1 MQKKYL
7 LFYFLLI
14 AIGSQAQQKLG
25 TTPHAL
31 PNNLN
36 SINSSRANTTLYMD
50 YSFLNHDNN
59 SVGWPINSYYANDSL
74 VSYVGVAYD
83 NITGYYDYAD
93 YQNTVVSSSAL
104 GFANNFP
111 ADAAMRIDSVLS
123 FIAHENNSGIAD
135 TIIMEL
141 HNLDVANNITNVVL
155 WSDTLITSVGLSP
168 SNNITDGFSSYL
180 FLNFNVGYTTA
191 AGEKPAFV
199 LRYLNHNKLDSMA
212 IAAGFVNFS
221 AFSPG
226 AIQSNYKNSFIKI
239 SPFTPANSVVKNSS
253 LSNFYIDG
261 SYFAGQ
267 NWIIIPSVEVF
278 NTTLGLQSAKGNLKL
293 NSLYPNPAN
302 NLLKVSFESLQEN
315 QYTIEIIDVNGRL
328 VFNTVAKAMVG
339 NNNISLPID
348 KLMDGLYAINISQGN
363 QQYSQRFIVKK

>member
-25 TTPHAL
+25 ITPHGL
-31 PNNLN
+31 SDNINN
-36 SINSSRANTTLYMD
+36 NSSRANTGLFLD
-50 YSFLNHDNN
+50 YSSLNSDNN
-59 SVGWPINSYYANDSL
+59 SVGWPINSYYKNDSL
-74 VSYVGVAYD
+74 VSYVGIACD
-83 NITGYYDYAD
+83 NIAGYYDYVD
-93 YQNTVVSSSAL
+93 YQNTVVSASDL

-111 ADAAMRIDSVLS
+111 SDAVLRIDSVLS
-123 FIAHENNSGIAD
+123 FVAHENNSGIAD

-141 HNLDVANNITNVVL
+141 HNLDIANNITNVVL
-155 WSDTLITSVGLSP
+155 WSDTLITSVGLTP
-168 SNNITDGFSSYL
+168 SNNITDGFSSYF
-180 FLNFNVGYTTA
+180 FLNFNVGYTTS

-212 IAAGFVNFS
+212 LAAGFVNFS

-239 SPFTPANSVVKNSS
+239 TPFTPPNNVVKNSS

-267 NWIIIPSVEVF
+267 NWIIIPAVEVF
-278 NTTLGLQSAKGNLKL
+278 NTTLGLQSAKGNMKL
-293 NSLYPNPAN
+293 NSLYPNPTS
-302 NLLKVSFESLQEN
+302 NLLKLSFESLQEN
-315 QYTIEIIDVNGRL
+315 QYAIQIIDVNGRL
-328 VFNTVAKAMVG
+328 VYSSISQSVVG
-339 NNNISLPID
+339 NNNVSLPID
-348 KLMDGLYAINISQGN
+348 NLTDGLYGIHISHQN
-363 QQYSQRFIVKK
+363 QHYSQRFIVKK